1 MLEEIEICTILMVD
15 FKSFMDRRSFF
26 VHVDLN
32 VELNNEDLHS
42 HFSPFHVQIQW
53 PNAERTGLKVKRSSS
68 NEYGQS
74 NWEAS

>member
-1 MLEEIEICTILMVD
+1 MLEEIEIFTILMVD

-32 VELNNEDLHS
+32 VELNNE
-42 HFSPFHVQIQW
+42 
-53 PNAERTGLKVKRSSS
+53 E
-68 NEYGQS
+68 EYGQS